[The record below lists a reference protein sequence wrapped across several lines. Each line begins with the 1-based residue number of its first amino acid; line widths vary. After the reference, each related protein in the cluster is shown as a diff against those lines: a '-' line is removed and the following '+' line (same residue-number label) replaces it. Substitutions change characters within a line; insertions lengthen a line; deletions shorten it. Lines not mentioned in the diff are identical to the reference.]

1 MIRFISLLVSIP
13 LIILI
18 TAFAFNNPQLVFIDL
33 FTSKIEL
40 PLAVALLI
48 SLLIGVI
55 IGFVFN
61 LLNLYAEKKKYSRL
75 KSKKEAL
82 NGLSEVFNKSEM
94 NK

>member
-1 MIRFISLLVSIP
+1 MIRFISLLISIP

-18 TAFAFNNPQLVFIDL
+18 SAFAFNNPQLVIIDL

-48 SLLIGVI
+48 SMLTGVI

-61 LLNLYAEKKKYSRL
+61 ILSLLAQKKKYSQL
-75 KSKKEAL
+75 KNKSEAL
-82 NGLSEVFNKSEM
+82 NGLSEVLNKSE
-94 NK
+94 K

>member
-1 MIRFISLLVSIP
+1 MIRFISLLISIP

-18 TAFAFNNPQLVFIDL
+18 TTFAFNNPQLVLIDL

-48 SLLIGVI
+48 SLLLGVI

-61 LLNLYAEKKKYSRL
+61 LISLYTQKKKYLRL
-75 KSKKEAL
+75 MRKKETL
-82 NGLSEVFNKSEM
+82 NGLSEVFNKSE
-94 NK
+94 ND